1 MAYIKE
7 KLENA
12 IAYISIIHTTIS
24 KKPAF
29 QTYIYKYLAL
39 IDFAEI
45 KESGHSVFE
54 LDYVALE
61 NGPVPALLYDNKE
74 TNLVRQ
80 PFKETVVLKRTEEQQ
95 IIFEPVGEPD
105 LSYFSEHE
113 IQLIEATVEHY
124 ASKVRNVKQLCEA
137 THQEIPAWKQAW
149 DARAG
154 KARVPINPLDMF
166 QNILEK
172 PVSERNPVEEA
183 AVRRYMNIAHRE
195 REKE

>member
-1 MAYIKE
+1 MAYIQE
-7 KLENA
+7 KLENG

-24 KKPAF
+24 KKPAS
-29 QTYIYKYLAL
+29 QEQIYAYLAL

-124 ASKVRNVKQLCEA
+124 ASKVRNVKQLYEA

-149 DARAG
+149 DVRAG
-154 KARVPINPLDMF
+154 KAVVC
-166 QNILEK
+166 K
-172 PVSERNPVEEA
+172 A
-183 AVRRYMNIAHRE
+183 
-195 REKE
+195 